1 MAKAKRAA
9 ERTPASVEAL
19 QHNLVESREIVYA
32 IRNGR
37 IDALVV
43 DGEQGEQVLV
53 LQGAEHPYRVLVESI
68 NDGAATLDTDGTVL
82 YSNKR
87 FAEILHVP
95 AQQFVGSALQSHFSP
110 SGRQKLEQLIHKA
123 LTDSSDGEITLD
135 VAGER
140 QRLIRFS
147 FSPVRNSENQN
158 ICVVAT
164 ELTELMEASEALRS
178 NEESL
183 RQLSARLLQLQ
194 DEERRRIARDLH
206 DTTGQKLAI
215 QSILLARLD
224 KTSKGLDEE
233 SRKLLAECKTLNGQL
248 VDEVR
253 TVSYLLH
260 PPLLD
265 ELGLASAVEWYAE
278 GFARRTGIATDVK
291 ISPNFLR
298 LPPDIEVTFFRIVQE
313 SLTNVHRYSGS
324 SKAYVRLT
332 ATSDQIV
339 AEVGDHGRG
348 IASEK
353 LNAKNGTVAPLG
365 VGIQGMTERMRQLSG
380 TLEIKSKPNSGTV
393 VIATLPMARIYA
405 SGSKES
411 ADDSDDLPSGTDTQ
425 TPRPPGSGVRKRILI
440 ADDHEMLRRGVCT
453 ALQKQ
458 PGWELCG
465 EAVNGREAVEKA
477 TRLQPDLVIM
487 DVEMP
492 VLNGLAAAREILRNC
507 PQTKI
512 LIFTVHESDQIVKDI
527 YAAGVHACL
536 SKDKGGR
543 DLLRVVRELL
553 ESNTSYSPA
562 GAGQRVGSNRCGPLP
577 ENG

>member
-1 MAKAKRAA
+1 MPKAKRAP
-9 ERTPASVEAL
+9 EKTRDPVQDL
-19 QHNLVESREIVYA
+19 KDNLAESREIVYA

-37 IDALVV
+37 IDALVM
-43 DGEQGEQVLV
+43 DGQQGEQVVV

-68 NDGAATLDTDGTVL
+68 NDGAATLDAEGTVL
-82 YSNKR
+82 YSNRR
-87 FAEILHVP
+87 FAEILNVSP
-95 AQQFVGSALQSHFSP
+95 EKFVGTHLQSHFSP
-110 SGRQKLEQLIHKA
+110 SGREKLEQLIRKA

-135 VAGER
+135 IPGQR

-147 FSPVRNSENQN
+147 FNPVRNLQTQN

-215 QSILLARLD
+215 QSILLARLE
-224 KTSKGLDEE
+224 KTAKGLDDE
-233 SRKLLAECKTLNGQL
+233 SRKLLAECKTLTGQL

-291 ISPNFLR
+291 ISQKFMR

-324 SKAYVRLT
+324 SKAYVRLK
-332 ATSDQIV
+332 ATEDEITV
-339 AEVGDHGRG
+339 EVGDYGKG
-348 IASEK
+348 IAPDK

-365 VGIQGMTERMRQLSG
+365 VGIQGMMERMRQLSG
-380 TLEIKSKPNSGTV
+380 KLEIQSKPASGTL
-393 VIATLPMARIYA
+393 VIATLPMTRVHA
-405 SGSKES
+405 SKES
-411 ADDSDDLPSGTDTQ
+411 AADHDDLAPDDDTQ
-425 TPRPPGSGVRKRILI
+425 TSDSQVSLVRKRILV

-458 PGWELCG
+458 SAWEICA
-465 EAVNGREAVEKA
+465 EAVNGREAVERA

-512 LIFTVHESDQIVKDI
+512 LVFTVHESDQMVKDI

-543 DLLRVVRELL
+543 DLLRVVKELL
-553 ESNTSYSPA
+553 ENNVTYTA
-562 GAGQRVGSNRCGPLP
+562 EGAGQRV
-577 ENG
+577 

>member
-1 MAKAKRAA
+1 MPKAKPVLKN
-9 ERTPASVEAL
+9 TPDPVEDL
-19 QHNLVESREIVYA
+19 KHSLIESRDIVHA

-43 DGEQGEQVLV
+43 DGQEGQQIVV

-68 NDGAATLDTDGTVL
+68 NDGAATLDSNGTVL

-87 FAEILHVP
+87 FAEILNIAP
-95 AQQFVGSALQSHFSP
+95 ENFVGSKLQSHFSS
-110 SGRQKLEQLIHKA
+110 SGRQKLEQLIRNA
-123 LTDSSDGEITLD
+123 LTDSTNGEITLD
-135 VAGER
+135 VPGGR

-147 FSPVRNSENQN
+147 LNPVRSLENQN
-158 ICVVAT
+158 VCVVAT

-233 SRKLLAECKTLNGQL
+233 SRKLLAECKMLNGQL
-248 VDEVR
+248 VEEVR

-291 ISPNFLR
+291 ISPKFMR

-313 SLTNVHRYSGS
+313 SLTNVHRYSGG
-324 SKAYVRLT
+324 SKAYVRLK
-332 ATSDQIV
+332 ATDDQIV
-339 AEVGDHGRG
+339 VEVGDDGKG
-348 IASEK
+348 IEPGK

-380 TLEIKSKPNSGTV
+380 KLEIKSKPKSGTLV
-393 VIATLPMARIYA
+393 VASLPIARLRH
-405 SGSKES
+405 SDSQDS
-411 ADDSDDLPSGTDTQ
+411 AEANGNSQPAAQTQ
-425 TPRPPGSGVRKRILI
+425 GENPQSSVPRKRILI

-458 PGWELCG
+458 TEWELCG
-465 EAVNGREAVEKA
+465 EAVNGREAVERA

-512 LIFTVHESDQIVKDI
+512 LIFTVHESDQMVKDI

-543 DLLRVVRELL
+543 DLLRVVKELL
-553 ESNTSYSPA
+553 EDNVSYSSA
-562 GAGQRVGSNRCGPLP
+562 SAAQRT
-577 ENG
+577 

>member
-1 MAKAKRAA
+1 MAKAKRAV
-9 ERTPASVEAL
+9 EKTPDPLEAL
-19 QHNLVESREIVYA
+19 KHSLIESREIVYA

-43 DGEQGEQVLV
+43 DGQEGEQVLV

-68 NDGAATLDTDGTVL
+68 NDGAATLDADGTVL

-87 FAEILHVP
+87 FAEILHVSS
-95 AQQFVGSALQSHFSP
+95 QNFVGTLLQSHFSP
-110 SGRQKLEQLIHKA
+110 SGRQNLEQLIHKA

-140 QRLIRFS
+140 PRLIRFS

-224 KTSKGLDEE
+224 KASKGLDEE
-233 SRKLLAECKTLNGQL
+233 SRKLLAECKTLNAQL

-291 ISPNFLR
+291 ISPKFLR

-324 SKAYVRLT
+324 PTAYVRLT
-332 ATSDQIV
+332 ATADQVIV
-339 AEVGDHGRG
+339 EVGDHGKG
-348 IASEK
+348 IESEK
-353 LNAKNGTVAPLG
+353 LNARNGTVAPLG

-380 TLEIKSKPNSGTV
+380 TLEIKSKPKSGTV
-393 VIATLPMARIYA
+393 VIATLPVARP
-405 SGSKES
+405 SKGST
-411 ADDSDDLPSGTDTQ
+411 DDNDDLQSGTGSQ
-425 TPRPPGSGVRKRILI
+425 TSSPLAGGVRKRILI

-458 PGWELCG
+458 TGWELCG

-553 ESNTSYSPA
+553 ESNVSYNSTPA
-562 GAGQRVGSNRCGPLP
+562 SQPV
-577 ENG
+577 

>member
-1 MAKAKRAA
+1 MPKAKRVLKN
-9 ERTPASVEAL
+9 TPDPVEGL
-19 QHNLVESREIVYA
+19 KHSLIESRDIVHA

-43 DGEQGEQVLV
+43 DGQEGQQIVV

-68 NDGAATLDTDGTVL
+68 NDGAATLDSNGTVL

-87 FAEILHVP
+87 FAEILNIAP
-95 AQQFVGSALQSHFSP
+95 ENFVGSKLQSHFSS
-110 SGRQKLEQLIHKA
+110 SGRQKLEQLIRNA
-123 LTDSSDGEITLD
+123 LTDSTNGEITLD
-135 VAGER
+135 VPGGR

-147 FSPVRNSENQN
+147 LNPVRSLENQN
-158 ICVVAT
+158 VCVVAT

-233 SRKLLAECKTLNGQL
+233 SRKLLAECKMLNVQL
-248 VDEVR
+248 VEEVR

-291 ISPNFLR
+291 ISPKFMR

-313 SLTNVHRYSGS
+313 SLTNVHRYSGG
-324 SKAYVRLT
+324 SKAYVRLK
-332 ATSDQIV
+332 ATDDQIV
-339 AEVGDHGRG
+339 VEVGDDGKG
-348 IASEK
+348 IEPGK

-380 TLEIKSKPNSGTV
+380 KLEIKSKPKSGTLV
-393 VIATLPMARIYA
+393 VASLPIARLRH
-405 SGSKES
+405 SDSQDS
-411 ADDSDDLPSGTDTQ
+411 AEANGNSQPAAQTQ
-425 TPRPPGSGVRKRILI
+425 GENPQSSVPRKRILI

-458 PGWELCG
+458 TEWELCG
-465 EAVNGREAVEKA
+465 EAVNGREAVERA

-512 LIFTVHESDQIVKDI
+512 LIFTVHESDQMVKDI

-543 DLLRVVRELL
+543 DLLRVVKELL
-553 ESNTSYSPA
+553 EDNVSYSSA
-562 GAGQRVGSNRCGPLP
+562 SAAQRT
-577 ENG
+577 

>member
-1 MAKAKRAA
+1 MPKAKRAP
-9 ERTPASVEAL
+9 EKSRHPAEAL
-19 QHNLVESREIVYA
+19 KDNLAESHEIVYA

-43 DGEQGEQVLV
+43 DGQQGEQVVV

-68 NDGAATLDTDGTVL
+68 NDGAATLDAEGTVL
-82 YSNKR
+82 YSNRR
-87 FAEILHVP
+87 FAEILNVSP
-95 AQQFVGSALQSHFSP
+95 EKFVGTHLQSHFSK
-110 SGRQKLEQLIHKA
+110 SGREKLEQLIRKA

-135 VAGER
+135 IPGQR
-140 QRLIRFS
+140 QRLIHFS
-147 FSPVRNSENQN
+147 SNPVRNLQNQN

-215 QSILLARLD
+215 QSILLARLE
-224 KTSKGLDEE
+224 KTAKGLDEE
-233 SRKLLAECKTLNGQL
+233 SRKLLAECKALTGQL

-291 ISPNFLR
+291 ISQKFMR

-324 SKAYVRLT
+324 SKAYVRVK
-332 ATSDQIV
+332 ATDDEITV
-339 AEVGDHGRG
+339 EVGDYGKG
-348 IASEK
+348 IAPEK
-353 LNAKNGTVAPLG
+353 LNAKDGTVAPLG
-365 VGIQGMTERMRQLSG
+365 VGIQGMMERMRQLSG
-380 TLEIKSKPNSGTV
+380 KLEIQSKPNSGTL
-393 VIATLPMARIYA
+393 VIATLPMTRVHA
-405 SGSKES
+405 SKEP
-411 ADDSDDLPSGTDTQ
+411 AVDNDDLAPDDDTQ
-425 TPRPPGSGVRKRILI
+425 TSDSQGSLVRKRILV

-453 ALQKQ
+453 ALKKQ
-458 PGWELCG
+458 SAWEICA
-465 EAVNGREAVEKA
+465 EAVNGREAVERA

-512 LIFTVHESDQIVKDI
+512 LVFTVHESDQMVKDI

-543 DLLRVVRELL
+543 DLLRVVKELL
-553 ESNTSYSPA
+553 ENNVTYSAA
-562 GAGQRVGSNRCGPLP
+562 GAG
-577 ENG
+577 

>member
-1 MAKAKRAA
+1 MPKAKRVLKN
-9 ERTPASVEAL
+9 TPDPVEDL
-19 QHNLVESREIVYA
+19 KHSLIESRDIVHA

-43 DGEQGEQVLV
+43 DGQEGQQIVV

-68 NDGAATLDTDGTVL
+68 NDGAATLDSNGTVL

-87 FAEILHVP
+87 FAEILNIAP
-95 AQQFVGSALQSHFSP
+95 ENFVGSKLQSHFSS
-110 SGRQKLEQLIHKA
+110 SGRQKLEQLIRNA
-123 LTDSSDGEITLD
+123 LTDSTNGEITLD
-135 VAGER
+135 VPGGR

-147 FSPVRNSENQN
+147 LNPVRSLENQN
-158 ICVVAT
+158 VCVVAT

-233 SRKLLAECKTLNGQL
+233 SRKLLAECKMLNGQL
-248 VDEVR
+248 VEEVR

-291 ISPNFLR
+291 ISPKFMR

-313 SLTNVHRYSGS
+313 SLTNVHRYSGG
-324 SKAYVRLT
+324 SKAYVRLK
-332 ATSDQIV
+332 ATDDQIV
-339 AEVGDHGRG
+339 VEVGDDGKG
-348 IASEK
+348 IEPGK

-380 TLEIKSKPNSGTV
+380 KLEIKSKPKSGTLV
-393 VIATLPMARIYA
+393 VASLPIARLRH
-405 SGSKES
+405 SDSQDS
-411 ADDSDDLPSGTDTQ
+411 AEANGNSQPAAQTQ
-425 TPRPPGSGVRKRILI
+425 GENPQSSVPRKRILI

-458 PGWELCG
+458 TEWELCG
-465 EAVNGREAVEKA
+465 EAVNGREAVERA

-512 LIFTVHESDQIVKDI
+512 LIFTVHESDQMVKDI

-543 DLLRVVRELL
+543 DLLRVVKELL
-553 ESNTSYSPA
+553 EDNVSYSSA
-562 GAGQRVGSNRCGPLP
+562 SAAQRT
-577 ENG
+577 

>member
-1 MAKAKRAA
+1 MAKAKRAL
-9 ERTPASVEAL
+9 EKSRNTL
-19 QHNLVESREIVYA
+19 QTLKDSLRESHEIVYA

-43 DGEQGEQVLV
+43 GGDQAEQVVV

-68 NDGAATLDTDGTVL
+68 NDGAATLDADGAVL
-82 YSNKR
+82 YANKR
-87 FAEILHVP
+87 FAEILNISSEH
-95 AQQFVGSALQSHFSP
+95 FVGTPLQSHFSS
-110 SGRQKLEQLIHKA
+110 SGREKLEQLIHNA

-147 FSPVRNSENQN
+147 FSPVRNSQNQN

-224 KTSKGLDEE
+224 KTAKGLDEE

-248 VDEVR
+248 VEEVR

-265 ELGLASAVEWYAE
+265 ELGLTSAVEWYAE
-278 GFARRTGIATDVK
+278 GFSRRTGIATDVK
-291 ISPNFLR
+291 ISPKFMR

-324 SKAYVRLT
+324 SKAYVHLR
-332 ATSDQIV
+332 ATDDQIIV
-339 AEVGDHGRG
+339 EVGDYGRG
-348 IASEK
+348 IDPEK
-353 LNAKNGTVAPLG
+353 LNAKDGTVAPLG

-380 TLEIKSKPNSGTV
+380 KLEIKSKPKGGTM
-393 VIATLPMARIYA
+393 VIATLPMARLHA
-405 SGSKES
+405 PGSKES
-411 ADDSDDLPSGTDTQ
+411 SAQSGDSPSGADTQ
-425 TPRPPGSGVRKRILI
+425 TSDPQPSLPRKRILV

-458 PGWELCG
+458 TDWEICG
-465 EAVNGREAVEKA
+465 EAVNGREAVERA

-492 VLNGLAAAREILRNC
+492 LLNGLAAAREILRNC

-512 LIFTVHESDQIVKDI
+512 LIFTVHESDQMVKDI

-543 DLLRVVRELL
+543 DLLRVVKELL
-553 ESNTSYSPA
+553 ENNVSYSSA
-562 GAGQRVGSNRCGPLP
+562 SAGQRV
-577 ENG
+577 

>member
-1 MAKAKRAA
+1 MPKAKRVLKN
-9 ERTPASVEAL
+9 TPDPVEGL
-19 QHNLVESREIVYA
+19 KHSLIESRDIVHA

-43 DGEQGEQVLV
+43 DGQEGQQIVV

-68 NDGAATLDTDGTVL
+68 NDGAATLDSNGTVL

-87 FAEILHVP
+87 FAEILNIAP
-95 AQQFVGSALQSHFSP
+95 ENFVGSKLQSHFSS
-110 SGRQKLEQLIHKA
+110 SGRQKLEQLIRNA
-123 LTDSSDGEITLD
+123 LTDSTNGEITLD
-135 VAGER
+135 VPGGR

-147 FSPVRNSENQN
+147 LNPVRSLENQN
-158 ICVVAT
+158 VCVVAT

-233 SRKLLAECKTLNGQL
+233 SRKLLAECKMLNGQL
-248 VDEVR
+248 VEEVR

-291 ISPNFLR
+291 ISPKFMR

-313 SLTNVHRYSGS
+313 SLTNVHRYSGG
-324 SKAYVRLT
+324 SKAYVRLK
-332 ATSDQIV
+332 ATDDQIV
-339 AEVGDHGRG
+339 VEVGDDGKG
-348 IASEK
+348 IEPGK

-380 TLEIKSKPNSGTV
+380 KLEIKSKPKSGTLV
-393 VIATLPMARIYA
+393 VASLPIARLRH
-405 SGSKES
+405 SDSQDS
-411 ADDSDDLPSGTDTQ
+411 AEANGNSQPAAQTQ
-425 TPRPPGSGVRKRILI
+425 GENPQSNVPRKRILI

-458 PGWELCG
+458 TEWELCG
-465 EAVNGREAVEKA
+465 EAVNGREAVERA

-512 LIFTVHESDQIVKDI
+512 LIFTVHESDQMVKDI

-543 DLLRVVRELL
+543 DLLRVVKELL
-553 ESNTSYSPA
+553 EDNVSYSSA
-562 GAGQRVGSNRCGPLP
+562 SAAQRT
-577 ENG
+577 

>member
-1 MAKAKRAA
+1 MAKAKRAV
-9 ERTPASVEAL
+9 EKTPDPLQAL
-19 QHNLVESREIVYA
+19 KHSLIESREIVYA

-43 DGEQGEQVLV
+43 DGQEGEQVLV

-68 NDGAATLDTDGTVL
+68 NDGAATLDAEGTVL

-87 FAEILHVP
+87 FSEILHVSS
-95 AQQFVGSALQSHFSP
+95 QQFVGTLLQSHFSP
-110 SGRQKLEQLIHKA
+110 SKRQKLEQLIHKA

-224 KTSKGLDEE
+224 KASKGLDEE
-233 SRKLLAECKTLNGQL
+233 SRKLLAECKTLNAQL

-291 ISPNFLR
+291 ISPKFLR

-324 SKAYVRLT
+324 STAYVRLT
-332 ATSDQIV
+332 ATADQVIV
-339 AEVGDHGRG
+339 EVGDHGKG
-348 IASEK
+348 IESEK
-353 LNAKNGTVAPLG
+353 LNARNGTVAPLG
-365 VGIQGMTERMRQLSG
+365 VGIQGMRERMRQLSG
-380 TLEIKSKPNSGTV
+380 TLEIKSKPRSGTV
-393 VIATLPMARIYA
+393 VIATLPMARP
-405 SGSKES
+405 SNES
-411 ADDSDDLPSGTDTQ
+411 TDDNDDLQSGTGTQ
-425 TPRPPGSGVRKRILI
+425 TSSPLANGVRKRILI

-458 PGWELCG
+458 TGWELCG

-553 ESNTSYSPA
+553 EGNVSYSSTAASEP
-562 GAGQRVGSNRCGPLP
+562 V
-577 ENG
+577 

>member
-1 MAKAKRAA
+1 MPKAKRVLKN
-9 ERTPASVEAL
+9 TPDPVEGL
-19 QHNLVESREIVYA
+19 KHSLIESRDIVHA

-43 DGEQGEQVLV
+43 DGQEGQQIVV

-68 NDGAATLDTDGTVL
+68 NDGAATLDSNGTVL

-87 FAEILHVP
+87 FAEILNIAP
-95 AQQFVGSALQSHFSP
+95 ENFVGSKLQSHFSS
-110 SGRQKLEQLIHKA
+110 SGRQKLEQLIRNA
-123 LTDSSDGEITLD
+123 LTDSTNGEITLD
-135 VAGER
+135 VPGGR

-147 FSPVRNSENQN
+147 LNPVRSLENQN
-158 ICVVAT
+158 VCVVAT

-233 SRKLLAECKTLNGQL
+233 SRKLLAECKMLNGQL
-248 VDEVR
+248 VEEVR

-291 ISPNFLR
+291 ISPKFMR
-298 LPPDIEVTFFRIVQE
+298 LPQDIEVTFFRIVQE
-313 SLTNVHRYSGS
+313 SLTNVHRYSGG
-324 SKAYVRLT
+324 SKAYVRLR
-332 ATSDQIV
+332 ATDDQIV
-339 AEVGDHGRG
+339 VEVGDDGKG
-348 IASEK
+348 IEPGK

-380 TLEIKSKPNSGTV
+380 KLEIKSKPKSGTLV
-393 VIATLPMARIYA
+393 VASLPIARLRH
-405 SGSKES
+405 SDSQDS
-411 ADDSDDLPSGTDTQ
+411 AEANGNSQPAAQTQ
-425 TPRPPGSGVRKRILI
+425 GENPQSSVPRKRILI

-458 PGWELCG
+458 TEWELCG
-465 EAVNGREAVEKA
+465 EAVNGREAVERA

-512 LIFTVHESDQIVKDI
+512 LIFTVHESDQMVKYI

-536 SKDKGGR
+536 SKNKGGR
-543 DLLRVVRELL
+543 DLLRVVKELL
-553 ESNTSYSPA
+553 EDNVSYSSA
-562 GAGQRVGSNRCGPLP
+562 SAAQRT
-577 ENG
+577 

>member
-1 MAKAKRAA
+1 MAKAKRAP
-9 ERTPASVEAL
+9 EKSRESVEAL
-19 QHNLVESREIVYA
+19 KNSLRESRDIVHA
-32 IRNGR
+32 IRNENV
-37 IDALVV
+37 DAFVV
-43 DGEQGEQVLV
+43 GGSQAEQVVV

-68 NDGAATLDTDGTVL
+68 NDGAATLDADGTVL
-82 YSNKR
+82 YANRR
-87 FAEILHVP
+87 FADILNVP
-95 AQQFVGSALQSHFSP
+95 PDHFVGTPLQNHFSTA
-110 SGRQKLEQLIHKA
+110 GREKLEQLIRKA

-135 VAGER
+135 VPGER

-147 FSPVRNSENQN
+147 FNPVRNSLNQN

-224 KTSKGLDEE
+224 KTAKGLDEE
-233 SRKLLAECKTLNGQL
+233 SRTLLTECKTLNGQL
-248 VDEVR
+248 VEEVR

-291 ISPNFLR
+291 ISPQFLR

-324 SKAYVRLT
+324 SKAYVRLK
-332 ATSDQIV
+332 ATEDQVTVEI
-339 AEVGDHGRG
+339 GDYGKG
-348 IASEK
+348 IEPEK
-353 LNAKNGTVAPLG
+353 LNAKDGTVAPLG

-380 TLEIKSKPNSGTV
+380 KLEIQSEPKSGTI
-393 VIATLPMARIYA
+393 VIATLPMERVRA
-405 SGSKES
+405 SASKES
-411 ADDSDDLPSGTDTQ
+411 AAQNDDPQSDADSQSSDPT
-425 TPRPPGSGVRKRILI
+425 GSLVRKRILV

-458 PGWELCG
+458 KDLEICA
-465 EAVNGREAVEKA
+465 EAVNGREAVETA
-477 TRLQPDLVIM
+477 IRLQPDLVIM

-512 LIFTVHESDQIVKDI
+512 LVFTVHESDQIVKDI

-543 DLLRVVRELL
+543 DLLRVVKELL
-553 ESNTSYSPA
+553 ENNVSYSSAVA
-562 GAGQRVGSNRCGPLP
+562 GERV
-577 ENG
+577 

>member
-1 MAKAKRAA
+1 MAKVKRAPEKSRDA
-9 ERTPASVEAL
+9 VEAL
-19 QHNLVESREIVYA
+19 KSSLRESHEIVHA

-37 IDALVV
+37 VDALVV
-43 DGEQGEQVLV
+43 DRGQTEQVLV

-68 NDGAATLDTDGTVL
+68 NDGAATLDADGTVL
-82 YSNKR
+82 YANRR
-87 FAEILHVP
+87 FADILNVSPDH
-95 AQQFVGSALQSHFSP
+95 FVGKPLQGHFSP
-110 SGRQKLEQLIHKA
+110 LAREKLERLIQKA

-135 VAGER
+135 VPGQR

-147 FSPVRNSENQN
+147 FNPVRNSLNQN

-215 QSILLARLD
+215 QSIMLARLD
-224 KTSKGLDEE
+224 KISKGLDEE
-233 SRKLLAECKTLNGQL
+233 SKKLLQECKMLNGQL
-248 VDEVR
+248 VEEVR

-265 ELGLASAVEWYAE
+265 ELGLTSAVEWYAE
-278 GFARRTGIATDVK
+278 GFSRRTGIATEVK
-291 ISPNFLR
+291 ISAKFQR

-324 SKAYVRLT
+324 SKAYVHLK
-332 ATSDQIV
+332 AIDDQIMV
-339 AEVGDHGRG
+339 EVGDYGKG
-348 IASEK
+348 IEPGK
-353 LNAKNGTVAPLG
+353 LNAKDGTVAPLG

-380 TLEIKSKPNSGTV
+380 TLEIKSKPKSGTLV
-393 VIATLPMARIYA
+393 VATLPTARLHDLA
-405 SGSKES
+405 SKEF
-411 ADDSDDLPSGTDTQ
+411 AATNGDALSDAGTQ
-425 TPRPPGSGVRKRILI
+425 TSDSQAVRKRILI

-458 PGWELCG
+458 KDLEICG
-465 EAVNGREAVEKA
+465 EATNGRQAVERA
-477 TRLQPDLVIM
+477 IGLQPDLVIM
-487 DVEMP
+487 DFEMP

-507 PQTKI
+507 PRTKI
-512 LIFTVHESDQIVKDI
+512 LIFTVHDSDQMVKDI

-543 DLLRVVRELL
+543 DLLRVVKELL
-553 ESNTSYSPA
+553 ENNVSYSSA
-562 GAGQRVGSNRCGPLP
+562 GSGSSD
-577 ENG
+577 

>member
-1 MAKAKRAA
+1 MHKAKRVLKN
-9 ERTPASVEAL
+9 TPDPVEGL
-19 QHNLVESREIVYA
+19 KHSLIESRDIVHA

-37 IDALVV
+37 IDALLVAGQEGQQIV
-43 DGEQGEQVLV
+43 V

-68 NDGAATLDTDGTVL
+68 NDGAATLDSNGTVL

-87 FAEILHVP
+87 FAEILNIAP
-95 AQQFVGSALQSHFSP
+95 ENFVGSKLQSHFSS
-110 SGRQKLEQLIHKA
+110 SGRQKLEQLIRNA
-123 LTDSSDGEITLD
+123 LTDSTNGEITLD
-135 VAGER
+135 VPGGR
-140 QRLIRFS
+140 QRLIRIS
-147 FSPVRNSENQN
+147 LNPVRSLENQN
-158 ICVVAT
+158 VCVVAT

-233 SRKLLAECKTLNGQL
+233 SRKLLAECKMLNGQL
-248 VDEVR
+248 VEEVR

-291 ISPNFLR
+291 ISPKFMR

-313 SLTNVHRYSGS
+313 SLTNVHRYSGG
-324 SKAYVRLT
+324 SKAYVRLK
-332 ATSDQIV
+332 ATDDQIV
-339 AEVGDHGRG
+339 VEVGDDGKG
-348 IASEK
+348 IEPGK

-380 TLEIKSKPNSGTV
+380 KLEIKSKPKSGTLV
-393 VIATLPMARIYA
+393 VASLPIARLRH
-405 SGSKES
+405 SDSQDS
-411 ADDSDDLPSGTDTQ
+411 AEANGNSQPAAQTQ
-425 TPRPPGSGVRKRILI
+425 GENPQSSVPRKRILI

-458 PGWELCG
+458 TEWELCG
-465 EAVNGREAVEKA
+465 EAVNGREAVERA

-512 LIFTVHESDQIVKDI
+512 LIFTVHESDQMVKDI

-543 DLLRVVRELL
+543 DLLRVVKELL
-553 ESNTSYSPA
+553 EDNVSYSSA
-562 GAGQRVGSNRCGPLP
+562 SAAQRT
-577 ENG
+577 

>member
-1 MAKAKRAA
+1 MPKAKRVLKN
-9 ERTPASVEAL
+9 TPDPVEGL
-19 QHNLVESREIVYA
+19 KHSLIESRDIVHA

-43 DGEQGEQVLV
+43 DGQEGQQIVV

-68 NDGAATLDTDGTVL
+68 NDGAATLDSNGTVL

-87 FAEILHVP
+87 FAEILNIAP
-95 AQQFVGSALQSHFSP
+95 ENFVGSKLQSHFSS
-110 SGRQKLEQLIHKA
+110 SGRQKLEQLIRNA
-123 LTDSSDGEITLD
+123 LTDSTNGEITLD
-135 VAGER
+135 VPGGR

-147 FSPVRNSENQN
+147 LNPVRSLENQN
-158 ICVVAT
+158 VCVVAT

-233 SRKLLAECKTLNGQL
+233 SRKLLAECKMLNGQL
-248 VDEVR
+248 VEEVR

-291 ISPNFLR
+291 ISPKFMR

-313 SLTNVHRYSGS
+313 SLTNVHRYSGG
-324 SKAYVRLT
+324 SKAYVRLK
-332 ATSDQIV
+332 ATDDQIV
-339 AEVGDHGRG
+339 VEVGDDGKG
-348 IASEK
+348 IEPGK

-380 TLEIKSKPNSGTV
+380 KLEIKSKPKSGTLV
-393 VIATLPMARIYA
+393 VASLPIARLRH
-405 SGSKES
+405 SDSQDS
-411 ADDSDDLPSGTDTQ
+411 AEANGNSQPAAQTQ
-425 TPRPPGSGVRKRILI
+425 GENPQSSVPRKRILI

-458 PGWELCG
+458 TEWELCG
-465 EAVNGREAVEKA
+465 EAVNGREAVERA

-512 LIFTVHESDQIVKDI
+512 LIFTVHESDQMVKDI

-543 DLLRVVRELL
+543 DLLRVVKELL
-553 ESNTSYSPA
+553 EDNVSYSSA
-562 GAGQRVGSNRCGPLP
+562 SAAQRT
-577 ENG
+577 